1 MKASSCLGGRK
12 AASLLP
18 FNTRRPSGCLL
29 AGSRQSHLGRQSV
42 LARHD
47 RTVVRPYAAVA
58 SLTPVMEASIV
69 SEDWQMRRL
78 KKMQTL
84 LSAENYDGVVLEF
97 KRAAHR
103 GNVSVDLFG
112 VVLEACSRLG
122 DLETATRL
130 LETMK
135 LKGIPLSKEFYT
147 TLLKAAAKGP
157 NAVERVVRLLTILEK
172 EAGDGSSLTG
182 NSYLVVAKT
191 LLMANERR
199 YVKAALTV
207 LERLQGKV
215 DSTKILGLEILAWGN
230 LDQVEELSSGIS
242 SAPDSVISCDFWAY
256 CTIALLR
263 CTSVRDRHEKCVSAY
278 SALLHAIDTQPKEDT
293 FFDPERQDLLV
304 MATRAVFDSIQT
316 QGKLAEALTIRRQGQ
331 AVFRTMLI
339 TQRQRDQLYQELD
352 SGTLRVLRAALTE
365 SLARREAATSRRTL
379 HQEWTTIVDNMRYRR
394 VLQDAD
400 ACYVV
405 LDLHILASRDGLS
418 SMENAT
424 QLFEDMKKEGLRPN
438 REIYNL
444 LMQGWASM
452 VLLDSEHR
460 LRQVLQIFEALR
472 RAGHAPDVGSYTA
485 FFTACAPLNEE
496 MTGNVTSGQA
506 AAVLEYELQMLR
518 EGVVHDAKSIHAII
532 DALLGLGQ
540 YEEATQRFVD
550 MRLTGIP
557 RELELYNAMIWR
569 CNLESSGRA
578 ALFAVKDLWFTMQR
592 EEHITPD
599 LRTFEGLIRCCQ
611 RQGDVVS
618 ALRLVEDMGVRGI
631 TPNVTIYQIV
641 LNMMEPWGDLVAC
654 ERATILECI
663 AQNGKY

>member
-1 MKASSCLGGRK
+1 MKARSCLGGRK
-12 AASLLP
+12 ATSLLP
-18 FNTRRPSGCLL
+18 CNRQRPSGCLL
-29 AGSRQSHLGRQSV
+29 AASRHSHLGRQSV

-47 RTVVRPYAAVA
+47 RTVIRPYTAVA
-58 SLTPVMEASIV
+58 SLAPVTEASIA
-69 SEDWQMRRL
+69 SEGGQMRRL

-84 LSAENYDGVVLEF
+84 LSAENYDGVVHEF

-103 GNVSVDLFG
+103 GNVSEDFFG

-122 DLETATRL
+122 DLETAMRL

-135 LKGIPLSKEFYT
+135 LKGIPLSTDVYT

-172 EAGDGSSLTG
+172 EAGDGSSLTE

-191 LLMANERR
+191 LLMSNERR

-215 DSTKILGLEILAWGN
+215 DSTKILGLEILALGN
-230 LDQVEELSSGIS
+230 LDEVEELSSRIS

-256 CTIALLR
+256 CTIALHR
-263 CTSVRDRHEKCVSAY
+263 CTSVKDRHEKCVSAY
-278 SALLHAIDTQPKEDT
+278 SALLHAIDAQAKEHT
-293 FFDPERQDLLV
+293 FFDPERQDLIV

-316 QGKLAEALTIRRQGQ
+316 EGKLAEALTIRRQGQ

-339 TQRQRDQLYQELD
+339 TQRQRDQLYKELD
-352 SGTLRVLRAALTE
+352 SGTLRVLRAALIE
-365 SLARREAATSRRTL
+365 SLTRREAATSRRTL

-405 LDLHILASRDGLS
+405 LDLHILASKDGLS

-452 VLLDSEHR
+452 ESLDSEHR

-472 RAGHAPDVGSYTA
+472 RAGHIPDVGSYTA
-485 FFTACAPLNEE
+485 LFTACAPLNEE
-496 MTGNVTSGQA
+496 MTRDVTSGQA

-518 EGVVHDAKSIHAII
+518 EGVVHDAKSTHAII

-557 RELELYNAMIWR
+557 RDLELYNTMIWR
-569 CNLESSGRA
+569 CSLESSGRA
-578 ALFAVKDLWFTMQR
+578 ALFAVKDLWYTMQR

-599 LRTFEGLIRCCQ
+599 PRTFEGLIRCCQ

-631 TPNVTIYQIV
+631 TPDIMIYQIV
-641 LNMMEPWGDLVAC
+641 LDMMEPWGDLVAC
-654 ERATILECI
+654 ERTTILKCI
-663 AQNGKY
+663 AQNGKV